1 MDDAGM
7 DDMSRTP
14 ESCDDRRQLSI
25 IAYIIRQNCQI
36 RLQNTPADITLED
49 FLAHLRYI
57 DIWSST

>member
-1 MDDAGM
+1 
-7 DDMSRTP
+7 
-14 ESCDDRRQLSI
+14 LSI